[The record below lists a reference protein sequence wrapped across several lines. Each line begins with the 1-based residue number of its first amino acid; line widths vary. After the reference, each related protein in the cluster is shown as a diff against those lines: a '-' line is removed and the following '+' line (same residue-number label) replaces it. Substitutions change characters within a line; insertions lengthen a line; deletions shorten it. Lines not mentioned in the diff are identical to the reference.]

1 MAKRKKYNPTKEVNK
16 ITKSV
21 VSVGVGTHVAY
32 GVADVAGHSSAAR
45 ITPAMRMTSVI
56 PTAQAGSSIIG
67 AVSMLGKQPR
77 KKKRKRG

>member
-1 MAKRKKYNPTKEVNK
+1 MKRKKKYNPTKEINK

-32 GVADVAGHSSAAR
+32 GVADVAGHGTAAR
-45 ITPAMRMTSVI
+45 ITPAMKMTTVI

-67 AVSMLGKQPR
+67 AVGMLGKPR
-77 KKKRKRG
+77 KKKRKRR

>member
-1 MAKRKKYNPTKEVNK
+1 MKRKKYNPQKEINK

-32 GVADVAGHSSAAR
+32 GVADVAGHGTAAR
-45 ITPAMRMTSVI
+45 ITPAMKMTTVI

-67 AVSMLGKQPR
+67 AVGMLGKKPR
-77 KKKRKRG
+77 RKKRKR